1 MIFNLGLKGLTFRLG
16 FKGFTFNLGLTGLI
30 LNLVKNIQLWTQGN
44 NV

>member
-30 LNLVKNIQLWTQGN
+30 LNLVKNIQLRTQGN

>member
-1 MIFNLGLKGLTFRLG
+1 MISNLGLKGLTFRLG

-30 LNLVKNIQLWTQGN
+30 LNLVKNIQLRTQGN